1 MSGLTFAPEAL
12 QCGAMS
18 EPVTTVLGAALGLVT
33 GALLALLASRQRL
46 EVEYDIEL
54 RKHRIRAYQALWKIL
69 EPLAYYSP
77 PSAVTYAVAR
87 DLSQGLRSWYFEVG
101 GLFLSEE
108 SREAYFDLQKGLG
121 GVIKEP
127 VDVDHVPLGPQR
139 FERLR
144 AIASKLRTAST
155 QDVATRV
162 KPKHSAALLP
172 RVVRR
177 LRAPRAVEVTVRRG
191 WLWGEDER
199 ECYSVLIQNPLSSP
213 TVHVSHVYFETAT
226 RLSLLEK
233 PIRLGPGGHWE
244 IAVPVNSIPPA
255 SGDVR
260 RLVKAELSDGTV
272 VESRPGPDVEPH
284 PDFLFAPERL
294 GTTDADPG

>member
-1 MSGLTFAPEAL
+1 
-12 QCGAMS
+12 MS
-18 EPVTTVLGAALGLVT
+18 EPVTTVLGAVLGLAT
-33 GALLALLASRQRL
+33 GALLALLASRKRL

-54 RKHRIRAYQALWKIL
+54 RKHRIEAYQALWKIL

-77 PSAVTYAVAR
+77 PSAVTYAVASG
-87 DLSQGLRSWYFEVG
+87 LSQALRSWYFEVG

-127 VDVDHVPLGPQR
+127 LDDDHVPLGSQR

-162 KPKHSAALLP
+162 KPKHTAPVLA
-172 RVVRR
+172 RVCRR
-177 LRAPRAVEVTVRRG
+177 LRGPRGVEVTVRRG
-191 WLWGEDER
+191 WLWGADER
-199 ECYSVLIQNPLSSP
+199 ECYSVLVENPLSRP
-213 TVHVSHVYFETAT
+213 TVHVSHVYFDTAT
-226 RLSLLEK
+226 RLSVLEH

-244 IAVPVNSIPPA
+244 IAVPANSIPAA

-260 RLVKAELSDGTV
+260 RLVRAELSDGTV
-272 VESRPGPDVEPH
+272 AESRPGHDVEPH
-284 PDFLFAPERL
+284 PDFLFVPQRR
-294 GTTDADPG
+294 GTGNAHPS

>member
-1 MSGLTFAPEAL
+1 
-12 QCGAMS
+12 MS
-18 EPVTTVLGAALGLVT
+18 ELVTTVLGAGLGLLT
-33 GALLALLASRQRL
+33 GVVLALLGSRQRL

-54 RKHRIRAYQALWKIL
+54 RKHRIEAYQALWKIL

-77 PSAVTYAVAR
+77 PSAVTYAVVR
-87 DLSQGLRSWYFEVG
+87 DLSQALRSWYFEVG
-101 GLFLSEE
+101 GLFLSEG

-127 VDVDHVPLGPQR
+127 LDARYRPLGPRR

-144 AIASKLRTAST
+144 SLASTLRTAST

-162 KPKHSAALLP
+162 KPKRTGPLLQ

-177 LRAPRAVEVTVRRG
+177 VRGPGRVEVTVRRG

-199 ECYSVLIQNPLSSP
+199 ECYSVLVQNPLSSP
-213 TVHVSHVYFETAT
+213 TVHVSHVYFETAP
-226 RLSLLEK
+226 RLSVLEH
-233 PIRLGPGGHWE
+233 PMRLGPGGHWE
-244 IAVPVNSIPPA
+244 IAVPTNTIPAA

-260 RLVKAELSDGTV
+260 RLVKTELSDGTL
-272 VESRPGPDVEPH
+272 VESRPGRDVEPH
-284 PDFLFAPERL
+284 PDFLF
-294 GTTDADPG
+294 DPNQPV

>member
-1 MSGLTFAPEAL
+1 
-12 QCGAMS
+12 MS
-18 EPVTTVLGAALGLVT
+18 EFVTTVLGAGLGLLT
-33 GALLALLASRQRL
+33 GVVLALLGSRQRL

-54 RKHRIRAYQALWKIL
+54 RKHRIEAYQALWKIL

-77 PSAVTYAVAR
+77 PSAVTYAVVR
-87 DLSQGLRSWYFEVG
+87 DLSQALRSWYFEVG
-101 GLFLSEE
+101 GLFLSEG

-127 VDVDHVPLGPQR
+127 LDARYRPLGPRR

-144 AIASKLRTAST
+144 SLASTLRTAST

-162 KPKHSAALLP
+162 KPKRTGPLLQ

-177 LRAPRAVEVTVRRG
+177 VRGPGGVEVTVRRG

-199 ECYSVLIQNPLSSP
+199 ECYSVLVQNPLSSP
-213 TVHVSHVYFETAT
+213 TVHVSRVYFETT
-226 RLSLLEK
+226 PRLSVLEH
-233 PIRLGPGGHWE
+233 PMRLGPGGHWE
-244 IAVPVNSIPPA
+244 IAVPANTIPAA

-260 RLVKAELSDGTV
+260 RLVKTELSDGTL
-272 VESRPGPDVEPH
+272 VESRPGRDVEPH
-284 PDFLFAPERL
+284 PDFLF
-294 GTTDADPG
+294 DPKQPV

>member
-1 MSGLTFAPEAL
+1 MTELDT
-12 QCGAMS
+12 S
-18 EPVTTVLGAALGLVT
+18 ELVTTVLGAALGLVT

-46 EVEYDIEL
+46 EVEYDIDL
-54 RKHRIRAYQALWKIL
+54 RKHRIEAYQALWKIL

-87 DLSQGLRSWYFEVG
+87 DLSQALRSWYFEVG

-121 GVIKEP
+121 FVVKEP
-127 VDVDHVPLGPQR
+127 LDVGHLPLGPQR

-162 KPKHSAALLP
+162 KPKRTAPLLG
-172 RVVRR
+172 RFVRR
-177 LRAPRAVEVTVRRG
+177 LRGPRALEVTVRRG
-191 WLWGEDER
+191 WLWGEDEQ
-199 ECYSVLIQNPLSSP
+199 ECYSVLVENPLSSP
-213 TVHVSHVYFETAT
+213 TVLVSRVYFETPT
-226 RLSLLEK
+226 RLSLLEN

-244 IAVPVNSIPPA
+244 IAVPANSIEAA

-260 RLVKAELSDGTV
+260 RLVKVELSDGTV
-272 VESRPGPDVEPH
+272 LGSRPGDDVEPH
-284 PDFLFAPERL
+284 PDFLFVRKRP
-294 GTTDADPG
+294 GTGNANPG